1 MMNLKEAV
9 EYAATTLTSISASA
23 KLDAQMLICHACN
36 IEQTKIITYPE
47 QTLNEQQLELFTSAL
62 NRRKNGEPLAYI
74 TGRKEFWSLEFT
86 VSERVLIPRPET
98 ELLIELT
105 LNEVSNTKA
114 PRILDLGTGSGA
126 ISISVAKEREDAK
139 IVATDISSQALE
151 IAKKNAE
158 KHNAE
163 ITFIKSSWYENLAEE
178 IFDAIICNPPYI
190 AKDDPDLDKHVYQ
203 HEPGK
208 ALISDENGLK
218 DLELVIAG
226 AKEYLSSTGY
236 LAVEHGFQQAKK
248 VQQLFDQ
255 HGFMSIQTHKD
266 LTGLD
271 RATTGHT

>member
-1 MMNLKEAV
+1 
-9 EYAATTLTSISASA
+9 
-23 KLDAQMLICHACN
+23 
-36 IEQTKIITYPE
+36 
-47 QTLNEQQLELFTSAL
+47 EQQLELFTSAL
-62 NRRKNGEPLAYI
+62 NRRNKGEPLAYI
-74 TGRKEFWSLEFT
+74 TGKKEFWSLEFI
-86 VSERVLIPRPET
+86 VNEHVLIPRPET

-208 ALISDENGLK
+208 ALISDKNGLK

>member
-1 MMNLKEAV
+1 MNLKEAV
-9 EYAATTLTSISASA
+9 EYATTTLTSISASA
-23 KLDAQMLICHACN
+23 KLDAQLLICHACN

-47 QTLNEQQLELFTSAL
+47 QTLSEQQLELFTSAL

-86 VSERVLIPRPET
+86 VSEHVLIPRSET

-114 PRILDLGTGSGA
+114 PRILDLGTGSGI

-163 ITFIKSSWYENLAEE
+163 ITLKKSSWYENLAEE

-208 ALISDENGLK
+208 ALISDKNGLK

-266 LTGLD
+266 LAGLD

>member
-1 MMNLKEAV
+1 MNLKEAV
-9 EYAATTLTSISASA
+9 EYATTTFTSISASA
-23 KLDAQMLICHACN
+23 KLDAQLLICHACN

-47 QTLNEQQLELFTSAL
+47 QTLSEQQLELFTSAL

-86 VSERVLIPRPET
+86 VSEHVLIPRSET

-114 PRILDLGTGSGA
+114 PRILDLGTGSGI

-208 ALISDENGLK
+208 ALISDKNGLK

-266 LTGLD
+266 LAGLD

>member
-1 MMNLKEAV
+1 MNLKEAV
-9 EYAATTLTSISASA
+9 EYATTTLTSISASA
-23 KLDAQMLICHACN
+23 KLDAQLLICHACN

-86 VSERVLIPRPET
+86 VSEHVLIPRPET

-114 PRILDLGTGSGA
+114 PRILELGTGSGA

-266 LTGLD
+266 LAGLD

>member
-1 MMNLKEAV
+1 MNLKEAV
-9 EYAATTLTSISASA
+9 EYATTTLTSISASA
-23 KLDAQMLICHACN
+23 KLDAQLLICHACN

-47 QTLNEQQLELFTSAL
+47 QTLSEQQLELFTSAL

-86 VSERVLIPRPET
+86 VSEHVLIPRSET

-114 PRILDLGTGSGA
+114 PRILDLGTGSGI

-208 ALISDENGLK
+208 ALISDKNGLK

-266 LTGLD
+266 LAGLD

>member
-1 MMNLKEAV
+1 MNLKEAV
-9 EYAATTLTSISASA
+9 EYATTTLTSISASA
-23 KLDAQMLICHACN
+23 KLDAQLLICHACN

-47 QTLNEQQLELFTSAL
+47 QTLSEQQLELFTSAL

-86 VSERVLIPRPET
+86 VSEHVLIPRSET

-114 PRILDLGTGSGA
+114 PRILDLGTGSGV

-208 ALISDENGLK
+208 ALISDKNGLK

-266 LTGLD
+266 LAGLD

>member
-1 MMNLKEAV
+1 MNLKEAV

-208 ALISDENGLK
+208 ALISDKNGLK

-266 LTGLD
+266 LAGLD

>member
-1 MMNLKEAV
+1 MNLKEAV

-86 VSERVLIPRPET
+86 VSEHVLIPRPET

-208 ALISDENGLK
+208 ALISDKNGLK

-266 LTGLD
+266 LAGLD

>member
-9 EYAATTLTSISASA
+9 EYATATLTSISASA
-23 KLDAQMLICHACN
+23 KLDAQLLICHACN

-86 VSERVLIPRPET
+86 VSEHVLIPRPET

-208 ALISDENGLK
+208 ALISDKNGLK

-255 HGFMSIQTHKD
+255 HGFISIQTHKD
-266 LTGLD
+266 LAGLD

>member
-1 MMNLKEAV
+1 MNLKEAV

-23 KLDAQMLICHACN
+23 KLDAQLLICHACN

-86 VSERVLIPRPET
+86 VSEHVLIPRPET
-98 ELLIELT
+98 ELLIELN

-178 IFDAIICNPPYI
+178 TFDAIICNPPYI
-190 AKDDPDLDKHVYQ
+190 AKDDPDLDKHVYK

-208 ALISDENGLK
+208 ALISDKNGLK

-236 LAVEHGFQQAKK
+236 LAVEHGFQQANK

-266 LTGLD
+266 LAGLD
-271 RATTGHT
+271 RATKGHT